1 MFTNI
6 FVPTDFSP
14 ASDAALEYAKVLAER
29 FGASLHLVHVLE
41 DGVVTGAFG
50 TEVYVPET
58 PGMHEGMH
66 HDAETR
72 LEQRFPKAMRERMRG
87 DIEIVAGTS
96 ARTIVD
102 LAAERHADL
111 IVMGTHGRHGVAHML
126 MGSVAEKVVRS
137 APCPVLTVHAMPAT
151 LPAEAPVMAGMA
163 VTA

>member
-14 ASDAALEYAKVLAER
+14 ASDAALEYAKTLAER

-50 TEVYVPET
+50 TEVYVPDT
-58 PGMHEGMH
+58 PGMHEGMI
-66 HDAETR
+66 HDAEMR

-87 DIEIVAGTS
+87 DVEIVAGTS
-96 ARTIVD
+96 AKAIVD
-102 LAAERHADL
+102 LAIERNADL

-151 LPAEAPVMAGMA
+151 ITETVSVMAA
-163 VTA
+163 ASVPA